1 MSQRVEKLIAQEN
14 AVILQMLHDDEAIY
28 VHAYYVLDKD
38 EKRVYDMDSIRD
50 EFEFNI
56 KNLIELNKQKGLA

>member
-28 VHAYYVLDKD
+28 VHAYYTLDKD

>member
-1 MSQRVEKLIAQEN
+1 MSERVEKLIAQEN

-28 VHAYYVLDKD
+28 VHAYYTLDKD
-38 EKRVYDMDSIRD
+38 GKRVYDMDSIRD

>member
-1 MSQRVEKLIAQEN
+1 MSERVEKLIAQEN

-28 VHAYYVLDKD
+28 VHAYYTLDKD